1 MRIINNIEYPVVDSK
16 GGNCYKNQ
24 NYKIFWHLFYQMEN
38 LANIYPF
45 LSQMEHRYFSFKK
58 HGISECKL
66 GLDIA
71 KSFNPKI
78 SQFKQALIGIVFY

>member
-1 MRIINNIEYPVVDSK
+1 MLQESKLQNI
-16 GGNCYKNQ
+16 
-24 NYKIFWHLFYQMEN
+24 
-38 LANIYPF
+38 LAPF
-45 LSQMEHRYFSFKK
+45 LSNGKFGKYLPFSESNGTQIFSFKK